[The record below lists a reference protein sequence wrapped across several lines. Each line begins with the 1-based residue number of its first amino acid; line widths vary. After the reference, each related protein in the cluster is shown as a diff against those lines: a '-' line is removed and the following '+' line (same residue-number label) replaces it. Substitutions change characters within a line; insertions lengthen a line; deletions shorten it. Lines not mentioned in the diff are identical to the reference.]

1 MLAVLINVAT
11 VLIGST
17 IGLIFGSRIKENY
30 TQGIMMAIALCTF
43 VIGVQSAIQTS
54 NILIVMVCLVIGTVI
69 GVWLKL
75 DDRMNGASDRIKVRL
90 KGTKLGNGPFA
101 EAFMTT
107 TMLFCVGTM
116 TVIGSIEAGLNHNY
130 DILIAK
136 SIMDLM
142 SSLIFAAALGP
153 GVLLSA
159 VSVLVIQGGI
169 ALLAS
174 VAAPILTTE
183 VVTEMSA
190 VGGTLFIGMAIN
202 LLGIS
207 QKHIKIG
214 DIVLRQ
220 NKKIYWRLL
229 LCIVPIVA
237 RRSKPARCSAKAA
250 ARSWQIRLL
259 PPRSS
264 LKLLLRSGSQ
274 ASISRLVHGGTSAIR
289 CCSRSRL

>member
-11 VLIGST
+11 VLIGSSL
-17 IGLIFGSRIKENY
+17 GLLFGSRIK
-30 TQGIMMAIALCTF
+30 
-43 VIGVQSAIQTS
+43 SAIQTS
-54 NILIVMVCLVIGTVI
+54 NILIVMICLVIGTVI

-75 DDRMNGASDRIKVRL
+75 DDRMNGASDRIKERL

-130 DILIAK
+130 EILIAK

-142 SSLIFAAALGP
+142 SSLIFAAALGA
-153 GVLLSA
+153 GVMLSA

-174 VAAPILTTE
+174 VAAPVLTTE

-214 DIVLRQ
+214 DMLPGIFPAKSTSDKFAIKQER
-220 NKKIYWRLL
+220 RLS
-229 LCIVPIVA
+229 ID
-237 RRSKPARCSAKAA
+237 RRRN
-250 ARSWQIRLL
+250 
-259 PPRSS
+259 
-264 LKLLLRSGSQ
+264 
-274 ASISRLVHGGTSAIR
+274 V
-289 CCSRSRL
+289 

>member
-17 IGLIFGSRIKENY
+17 IGLVFGSRIKENY

-43 VIGVQSAIQTS
+43 VIGVQSAVQTS
-54 NILIVMVCLVIGTVI
+54 NILIVMICLVIGTVI

-75 DDRMNGASDRIKVRL
+75 DDRMNGASDRIKERL

-130 DILIAK
+130 EILIAK

-142 SSLIFAAALGP
+142 SSLIFAAALGA
-153 GVLLSA
+153 GVMLSA

-207 QKHIKIG
+207 HKHIKIG
-214 DIVLRQ
+214 DMLPGIFL
-220 NKKIYWRLL
+220 
-229 LCIVPIVA
+229 PILYF
-237 RRSKPARCSAKAA
+237 PLAA
-250 ARSWQIRLL
+250 WLGDL
-259 PPRSS
+259 F
-264 LKLLLRSGSQ
+264 
-274 ASISRLVHGGTSAIR
+274 
-289 CCSRSRL
+289 

>member
-30 TQGIMMAIALCTF
+30 TQGIMTAIALCTF
-43 VIGVQSAIQTS
+43 VIGVQSAVQTS
-54 NILIVMVCLVIGTVI
+54 NILIVMICLVIGTVI

-75 DDRMNGASDRIKVRL
+75 DDRMNGASDRIKERL

-130 DILIAK
+130 EILIAK

-142 SSLIFAAALGP
+142 SSLIFAAALGA
-153 GVLLSA
+153 GVMLSA

-207 QKHIKIG
+207 HKHIKIG
-214 DIVLRQ
+214 DMLPGIFL
-220 NKKIYWRLL
+220 
-229 LCIVPIVA
+229 PILYF
-237 RRSKPARCSAKAA
+237 PLAA
-250 ARSWQIRLL
+250 WL
-259 PPRSS
+259 
-264 LKLLLRSGSQ
+264 SG
-274 ASISRLVHGGTSAIR
+274 LF
-289 CCSRSRL
+289 

>member
-17 IGLIFGSRIKENY
+17 IGLVFGSRIKENY
-30 TQGIMMAIALCTF
+30 TQGIMTAIALCTF
-43 VIGVQSAIQTS
+43 VIGVQSAVQTS
-54 NILIVMVCLVIGTVI
+54 NILIVMICLVI
-69 GVWLKL
+69 
-75 DDRMNGASDRIKVRL
+75 SDRIKERL

-130 DILIAK
+130 EILIAK

-142 SSLIFAAALGP
+142 SSLIFAAALGA
-153 GVLLSA
+153 GVMLSA

-214 DIVLRQ
+214 DMLPGIFL
-220 NKKIYWRLL
+220 
-229 LCIVPIVA
+229 PILYF
-237 RRSKPARCSAKAA
+237 PLAA
-250 ARSWQIRLL
+250 WL
-259 PPRSS
+259 
-264 LKLLLRSGSQ
+264 SG
-274 ASISRLVHGGTSAIR
+274 LF
-289 CCSRSRL
+289 

>member
-17 IGLIFGSRIKENY
+17 IGLIFGSRIKESY

-75 DDRMNGASDRIKVRL
+75 DDRMNGASDRIKERL
-90 KGTKLGNGPFA
+90 KGTKLANGPFA

-142 SSLIFAAALGP
+142 SSLIFAAALGA
-153 GVLLSA
+153 GVMLSA

-214 DIVLRQ
+214 DMLPGIFL
-220 NKKIYWRLL
+220 
-229 LCIVPIVA
+229 PILYF
-237 RRSKPARCSAKAA
+237 PLAA
-250 ARSWQIRLL
+250 WL
-259 PPRSS
+259 
-264 LKLLLRSGSQ
+264 
-274 ASISRLVHGGTSAIR
+274 GG
-289 CCSRSRL
+289 LF

>member
-1 MLAVLINVAT
+1 MLAVFINVAT

-30 TQGIMMAIALCTF
+30 TQGIMTAIALCTF
-43 VIGVQSAIQTS
+43 VIGVQSAVQTS

-75 DDRMNGASDRIKVRL
+75 DDRMNGASDRIKERL
-90 KGTKLGNGPFA
+90 KGTRLGKGPFA

-130 DILIAK
+130 EILIAK
-136 SIMDLM
+136 SVMDLM
-142 SSLIFAAALGP
+142 SSLIFAAALGA
-153 GVLLSA
+153 GVMLSA
-159 VSVLVIQGGI
+159 LSVLVIQGGI

-207 QKHIKIG
+207 HKHIKIG
-214 DIVLRQ
+214 DMLPGIFL
-220 NKKIYWRLL
+220 
-229 LCIVPIVA
+229 PILYF
-237 RRSKPARCSAKAA
+237 PLAA
-250 ARSWQIRLL
+250 WLG
-259 PPRSS
+259 S
-264 LKLLLRSGSQ
+264 L
-274 ASISRLVHGGTSAIR
+274 I
-289 CCSRSRL
+289 

>member
-17 IGLIFGSRIKENY
+17 IGLIFGSRIKESY
-30 TQGIMMAIALCTF
+30 TQGIMTAIALCTF
-43 VIGVQSAIQTS
+43 VIGVQSAVQTS
-54 NILIVMVCLVIGTVI
+54 NILIVMICLVIGTVI

-75 DDRMNGASDRIKVRL
+75 DDRMNGASDRIKERL

-130 DILIAK
+130 EILIAK

-142 SSLIFAAALGP
+142 SSLIFAAALGA
-153 GVLLSA
+153 GVMLSA

-174 VAAPILTTE
+174 VAAPILTAE

-214 DIVLRQ
+214 DMLPGIFL
-220 NKKIYWRLL
+220 
-229 LCIVPIVA
+229 PILYF
-237 RRSKPARCSAKAA
+237 PLAA
-250 ARSWQIRLL
+250 WL
-259 PPRSS
+259 
-264 LKLLLRSGSQ
+264 
-274 ASISRLVHGGTSAIR
+274 GG
-289 CCSRSRL
+289 LF

>member
-17 IGLIFGSRIKENY
+17 IGLIFGSRIKESY
-30 TQGIMMAIALCTF
+30 TQGIMTAIALCTF
-43 VIGVQSAIQTS
+43 VIGVQSAVQTS
-54 NILIVMVCLVIGTVI
+54 NILIVMICLVIGTVI

-75 DDRMNGASDRIKVRL
+75 DDRMNGASDRIKERL

-142 SSLIFAAALGP
+142 SSLIFAAALGA
-153 GVLLSA
+153 GVMLSA

-207 QKHIKIG
+207 HKHIKIG
-214 DIVLRQ
+214 DMLPGIFL
-220 NKKIYWRLL
+220 
-229 LCIVPIVA
+229 PILYF
-237 RRSKPARCSAKAA
+237 PLAA
-250 ARSWQIRLL
+250 WL
-259 PPRSS
+259 
-264 LKLLLRSGSQ
+264 
-274 ASISRLVHGGTSAIR
+274 GG
-289 CCSRSRL
+289 LF